1 MKNDGVGK
9 VSGWLWETCDDEI
22 VYDLAFID
30 WMIEE
35 EKIQKLLVRLSQNY
49 LENGASKRNREIQ
62 TDARR
67 WKDNKFLMTIL
78 NSKCQTPFRKRSQ
91 KAGRSTKSGLEKVI

>member
-1 MKNDGVGK
+1 MKNDSVGK

-35 EKIQKLLVRLSQNY
+35 GRIQL
-49 LENGASKRNREIQ
+49 
-62 TDARR
+62 
-67 WKDNKFLMTIL
+67 
-78 NSKCQTPFRKRSQ
+78 
-91 KAGRSTKSGLEKVI
+91 

>member
-35 EKIQKLLVRLSQNY
+35 EKIQIWLVRLSQND
-49 LENGASKRNREIQ
+49 LENGAAKRNREIQ
-62 TDARR
+62 TDTRR
-67 WKDNKFLMTIL
+67 WKDNKFLTTIL
-78 NSKCQTPFRKRSQ
+78 NSVSNAIQEEIPE
-91 KAGRSTKSGLEKVI
+91 GR

>member
-9 VSGWLWETCDDEI
+9 ISGWLWETCDDEI
-22 VYDLAFID
+22 VHDLAFID

-35 EKIQKLLVRLSQNY
+35 GRIQTGLTGLSQND
-49 LENGASKRNREIQ
+49 LENGAAIRNREIQ
-62 TDARR
+62 KDTCR

-78 NSKCQTPFRKRSQ
+78 NSKCQKSFR
-91 KAGRSTKSGLEKVI
+91 

>member
-35 EKIQKLLVRLSQNY
+35 EKIQ
-49 LENGASKRNREIQ
+49 I
-62 TDARR
+62 
-67 WKDNKFLMTIL
+67 
-78 NSKCQTPFRKRSQ
+78 
-91 KAGRSTKSGLEKVI
+91 